1 MKNSFLL
8 TTLALLVVSSFMYG
22 QIDLVTGSSGDSKPN
37 EKIWSKMNID
47 KNFQQGAQV
56 DYTYQ
61 SAPQIYQKH
70 KLFGSEAIVSPNFR
84 PFPTTSSTQSEMSI
98 DIHPLNMNI
107 VFGSANTTSWPVSGL
122 YGTGGYYTTNGS
134 QSWSGFDIPPFGSNS
149 GDPASVIGTNG
160 YFYLGFIDGLSND
173 GGQGVAVSTNYGVN
187 WNRYVVAPAP
197 SGFNDLLDKNHLW
210 VDKQVGSPYEN
221 RVYAAY
227 TAFIASSANNNKIEF
242 RYSTNNGVNWSSA
255 ANISTGTV
263 SGSHDQ
269 GVNIATGPNGEV
281 YAAWAVYDQFS
292 TGTYGEDAMGFNIST
307 NGGQTWGTAK
317 RVYAAPNFGVRTN
330 PSAPNPVRLA
340 SFPSMAV
347 DRSNGLRQ
355 GTIYMS
361 WPQIGVTPAG
371 SDMDIVL
378 IKSTDNGVTWTPPV
392 RVNDDALNNGKR
404 QYFNW
409 MTVDAAT
416 GHVYLVFYDQRNTS
430 SDSAEVYMARSIDGG
445 VTFENFK
452 VSDARFKPKPI
463 AGLAGGYH
471 GDYIGI
477 TALNNTVY
485 PFWTDDRT
493 GNYQGWAAKVT
504 FGPNIIHTP
513 LGNTENLN
521 GPYKVTAKFNTNL
534 PLVNSSIKVFWGRGT
549 SGQITDSLLMTP
561 VTSDSFYANI
571 PGNGNIATYNYY
583 ISGTDETGGNSKFP
597 PGAPSE
603 YISFTASPDETLPV
617 VTHTSLPN
625 QYRET
630 WPALVNAVV
639 TDNIGVD
646 TVKVLY
652 KLNYNGLENSF
663 LLSNTSGST
672 YSGLFNND
680 TTSIQ
685 LGDTLYYKIVAR
697 DASIVGNYGYSP
709 LSGYHSFIFIPDTEF
724 PVVTHIPLNNQSR
737 LRWPA
742 LVKST
747 VTDNMGVRSV
757 VAEYS
762 VNNGSLTGSFPLS
775 LQGNNIY
782 QGFFNL
788 DTTQIFVGDTIKYRV
803 KAVDNSTSN
812 NTTYSPASG
821 YNSFAVISTLGI
833 VLVVDDDVTLEF
845 RTSLDKAGAPDLLTP
860 LGVSAD
866 IFTNTLNAAGYIAE
880 KVSFANFDTNSIQ
893 SYDVLVLSAGVKTS
907 SIFNNAAKRAA
918 IVSFAKAGGRTIV
931 EGGEVGYIYRQSSE
945 VDKEFRWYT
954 LFDSTWLSDA
964 TTGTLKKRIVDHE
977 IFTTPYAI
985 PDNVA
990 LTGTG
995 YGVRDVMRIMPNR
1008 NGIFKLGSWSSFPD
1022 TAGIFAYSPTNDPYN
1037 ITNMHLTFSIGSIT
1051 NSTIASNLVENVLRL
1066 IMSSGNI
1073 IPVELTSFA
1082 VVVNGNS
1089 VSLEWKTATETNNSG
1104 FIVERRNVLDKN
1116 EFQSRGFIEGK
1127 GTSLQTQIYKF
1138 NDTGLE
1144 EGKYV
1149 YRLKQTDFDG
1159 TFSYSKEVEV
1169 DISTPLTFEL
1179 LQNYPN
1185 PFNPATLIKF
1195 SISTESMVNLSI
1207 YNLLGEKVST
1217 LINEV
1222 RKAGNYEFNFSAFG
1236 LSSGLYFYRLES
1248 GNNISIKKML
1258 LLK

>member
-1 MKNSFLL
+1 
-8 TTLALLVVSSFMYG
+8 
-22 QIDLVTGSSGDSKPN
+22 
-37 EKIWSKMNID
+37 
-47 KNFQQGAQV
+47 
-56 DYTYQ
+56 
-61 SAPQIYQKH
+61 
-70 KLFGSEAIVSPNFR
+70 
-84 PFPTTSSTQSEMSI
+84 MSI

-122 YGTGGYYTTNGS
+122 YGTGGYYTLNGS

-160 YFYLGFIDGLSND
+160 YFYLGFIDGLTND
-173 GGQGVAVSTNYGVN
+173 GGQGVAVSTNNGQN
-187 WNRYVVAPAP
+187 WSRYVVAPAP

-210 VDKQVGSPYEN
+210 IDKQVGSPYEN

-227 TAFIASSANNNKIEF
+227 TAFIASSPNNNKVEF
-242 RYSTNNGVNWSSA
+242 RYSSNNGINWSSA
-255 ANISTGTV
+255 TNISTGTA

-292 TGTYGEDAMGFNIST
+292 TGTYGEDAMGFNMST

-347 DRSNGLRQ
+347 DRSNGSRS

-378 IKSTDNGVTWTPPV
+378 IKSTNNGATWTSPV

-445 VTFENFK
+445 LTFENFK

-463 AGLAGGYH
+463 SGLAGGYH
-471 GDYIGI
+471 GDYIGV
-477 TALNNTVY
+477 TALNNNVY

-493 GNYQGWAAKVT
+493 GNYQGWSAKVT
-504 FGPNIIHTP
+504 FGPNIIHNP

-521 GPYKVTAKFNTNL
+521 GPYLVTAKFNSNL
-534 PLVNSSIKVFWGRGT
+534 PLVNSSVKVYWGRGE
-549 SGQITDSLLMTP
+549 SGQISDSLLMTS

-571 PGNGNIATYNYY
+571 PGNGVAATYNYY
-583 ISGTDETGGNSKFP
+583 ISATDETGGNSKFP

-603 YISFTASPDETLPV
+603 YISFTASPDQTAPI
-617 VTHTSLPN
+617 VTHTAIAN

-630 WPALVNAVV
+630 WPASVNAVV

-646 TVKVLY
+646 SVKVLY
-652 KLNYNGLENSF
+652 KLNFNGAENSF
-663 LLSNTSGST
+663 LLNNSSGST

-680 TTSIQ
+680 TASIQ
-685 LGDTLYYKIVAR
+685 LGDTLYYKIIAK
-697 DASIVGNYGYSP
+697 DASIAGNYGYSP
-709 LSGYHSFIFIPDTEF
+709 QTGFHSFIFIPDTVF
-724 PVVTHIPLNNQSR
+724 PVVSHVPLNNQSR

-742 LVKST
+742 TIKST

-757 VAEYS
+757 EVEYS
-762 VNNGSLTGSFPLS
+762 VNNGGIVGSFPLVN
-775 LQGNNIY
+775 QGNNSY
-782 QGFFNL
+782 QGLFNL
-788 DTTQIFVGDTIKYRV
+788 DTTQIFVGDTVKYRI
-803 KAVDNSTSN
+803 KAIDNSTSY
-812 NTTYSPASG
+812 NTTFIPVVG
-821 YNSFAVISTLGI
+821 YNSFAIISTLGI
-833 VLVVDDDVTLEF
+833 VLVVDDDVTLEY
-845 RTSLDKAGAPDLLTP
+845 RSSLEKAGAPDLLTP
-860 LGVSAD
+860 LGASASL
-866 IFTNTLNAAGYIAE
+866 FTTTLNEAGYLAE
-880 KVSFANFDTNSIQ
+880 QVTFATLDTTVLQ
-893 SYDVLVLSAGVKTS
+893 SYDVIVLCAGVKTTA
-907 SIFNNAAKRAA
+907 IFDNAAKRAA
-918 IVSFAKAGGRTIV
+918 IVGFAKAGGKTIV
-931 EGGEVGYIYRQSSE
+931 EGGEVGYLYRQQTTE
-945 VDKEFRWYT
+945 RDKQFRWHT
-954 LFDSTWLSDA
+954 LFDSSWVSDA
-964 TTGTLKKRIVDHE
+964 SSGLIKKRIAEHE

-985 PDNVA
+985 PDNIA

-995 YGVRDVMRIMPNR
+995 YGIRDVMRIMPNR
-1008 NGIFKLGSWSSFPD
+1008 SGIFKLGSWSTHPD
-1022 TAGIFAYSPTNDPYN
+1022 TAGIFAYSPTNDPYS
-1037 ITNMHLTFSIGSIT
+1037 ITNMHLTFSVGSIT
-1051 NSTIASNLVENVLRL
+1051 NTTIASNLISNVLRL
-1066 IMSSGNI
+1066 IMLSGSV
-1073 IPVELTSFA
+1073 IPVELTSFDIMTQ
-1082 VVVNGNS
+1082 NNS
-1089 VSLEWKTATETNNSG
+1089 VTLEWKTASEINNAG
-1104 FIVERRNVLDKN
+1104 FTVERKN
-1116 EFQSRGFIEGK
+1116 SVNEPSFQSIGFIEGK
-1127 GTSLQTQIYKF
+1127 GTTVQTQVYRF
-1138 NDTGLE
+1138 SDSGLK
-1144 EGKYV
+1144 EGKYI
-1149 YRLKQTDFDG
+1149 YRLKQNDFDG
-1159 TFSYSKEVEV
+1159 KVSYSKEIEV
-1169 DISTPLTFEL
+1169 DIVTPLTFSL
-1179 LQNYPN
+1179 SQNYPN

-1195 SISTESMVNLSI
+1195 SIPSEGLVNLSI
-1207 YNLLGEKVST
+1207 YNVLGERVST

-1222 RKAGNYEFNFSAFG
+1222 RKSGIYEYNFSANG
-1236 LSSGLYFYRLES
+1236 LSSGLYFYRLEA